1 MASSVSYAPV
11 KPHLVVKPH
20 QVEDAIAFYKKAF
33 GAETVKTQHV
43 KKQDSQGSVLHAHL
57 KFSDCEF
64 LLVEET
70 AELGSR

>member
-1 MASSVSYAPV
+1 MASSVRYAPV

-20 QVEDAIAFYKKAF
+20 QVEDAIAFYKEAF

-43 KKQDSQGSVLHAHL
+43 KKHDSQGSVTHAHL
-57 KFSDCEF
+57 KFGDCDI